1 MNNLQLKSINITD
14 LLKELK
20 FKTSRSSGA
29 GGQNVNKVSSK
40 VTLIFN
46 ISNSY
51 TLNDENKEI
60 LKGKLAKKI
69 SADGNIQMS
78 ASTDRSQLMN
88 KKKVIEKFL
97 NLLNKA
103 FEIEEIRIETKPSRA
118 SKEKRLASKA
128 IVSEKKK
135 IRRSKLSFEE

>member
-46 ISNSY
+46 IPNSIVI
-51 TLNDENKEI
+51 NDENKEI
-60 LKGKLAKKI
+60 LKRKLSKKI
-69 SADGNIQMS
+69 TLEGNIQIS
-78 ASTDRSQLMN
+78 SSVDRSQLMN
-88 KKKVIEKFL
+88 KKKTIERFL
-97 NLLNKA
+97 KLIDAA
-103 FEIEEIRIETKPSRA
+103 FEPEEIRIATKPSRQA
-118 SKEKRLASKA
+118 KEKRLIKKS
-128 IVSEKKK
+128 IVSEKKQL
-135 IRRSKLSFEE
+135 RRIKPEIGE